1 MLSDQLDEEYKRLLS
16 DDPQNLRQV
25 LSAVVENGD
34 SIMLTDENWVIRYA
48 NPAYM
53 QMTGYLREELIGKTP
68 RMLSSGLHSEKFY
81 TDVLALLRSGETFR
95 GEFINRRKSGELY
108 YQDETIA
115 PVRDR
120 AGQIIGF
127 VSNGRD
133 ATKDRDREKLV
144 IMGKIF
150 SSVFL
155 TALRNPLRRIQA
167 DTIGLREFA
176 MKKNNMQ
183 ALKDLNDIYIKSQ
196 QMEQM
201 LDELYEFVQPSL
213 SDGALVDVVE
223 VVKRASAA
231 MEVELKK
238 VNSTIELQFGQEI
251 PQLPIRM
258 LRWEFI
264 VMELLH
270 HYIGGMAG
278 VTTKGRKISVDIG
291 ALAGNVTVVINGNGN
306 PIHSRGT
313 CDEFCGCAWVDDAD
327 LKFILMELVV
337 TDIGGTIR
345 YEQGDDGM
353 FRTILILPN
362 RQ

>member
-144 IMGKIF
+144 IMGK
-150 SSVFL
+150 
-155 TALRNPLRRIQA
+155 
-167 DTIGLREFA
+167 FA